1 MSGKVKID
9 CECGGK
15 YTTGSNEKT
24 HRGSKKHLSY
34 EMNKSN
40 KDELINKLSSSE
52 PLPELEKIP
61 ENESNYDELLS
72 EELAKKFLQTLKD
85 FDEKNIKLDNKTIDV
100 LNDYMALGELQNKIN
115 NKLKDLLN

>member
-15 YTTGSNEKT
+15 YSSGSNEKT
-24 HRGSKKHLSY
+24 HKGSKKHLSY

-40 KDELINKLSSSE
+40 KSELINKLSSSE
-52 PLPELEKIP
+52 PLPELEEIP
-61 ENESNYDELLS
+61 ENELNYDEALS
-72 EELAKKFLQTLKD
+72 EDLARKFLETLKS
-85 FDEKNIKLDNKTIDV
+85 FDEKNVKLDEKTIDI